1 MVNTQSATS
10 GSTRSSSFTQ
20 SSNNEASDSSA
31 KAASQSSSISTNVK
45 LREGATTEERLKAT
59 PTPLDSFLSGEQDP
73 TGQSAEPGSSNDP
86 DSSGPWRPVS
96 GGGAAGTGAATMA
109 GAPAMAEAQRGDL
122 LYRSLG
128 EKDPK
133 IGEIKSRANIE
144 PSDIE
149 KFDSSNPKNTQENV
163 TFRQLRPRADKK
175 IRGSDRISVTN
186 DLEGIIKITQEK
198 PKRFPRQEYVQINPK
213 KLGGNQLLS
222 TPDLIQDLDKLKD
235 QAQLKLDQRAELRA
249 ANGQDPAK
257 LSNADVKLH
266 QKITS
271 IERAKV
277 DAQGF
282 SESHVVNEIPAKAV
296 VEVTPGQVQTANR
309 ILKGARIG
317 GGVMTVVGIGY
328 SVKRIAD
335 APEDQRSRVITQ
347 EAGATAGGVAGG
359 VAGAKLGAMIGVAGG
374 PVGIAVGA
382 VVGGLAGG
390 VIGGALSF
398 FAADK
403 AFSFFS

>member
-1 MVNTQSATS
+1 MVNTQNATS
-10 GSTRSSSFTQ
+10 GSARSSSFTQ
-20 SSNNEASDSSA
+20 TSNNGSPDSPATAVS
-31 KAASQSSSISTNVK
+31 KSSPLSTDAK
-45 LREGATTEERLKAT
+45 LREDATTEERLKAT
-59 PTPLDSFLSGEQDP
+59 PTPLDSLFYGAQDQA
-73 TGQSAEPGSSNDP
+73 TESAELGSSTDP
-86 DSSGPWRPVS
+86 DNSGPWQPIS
-96 GGGAAGTGAATMA
+96 GGGATGTGAAMVT
-109 GAPAMAEAQRGDL
+109 GVPAMAEAQRGEL

-128 EKDPK
+128 KKDPAM
-133 IGEIKSRANIE
+133 GEIKSGANIK
-144 PSDIE
+144 PSDIK

-163 TFRQLRPRADKK
+163 TFRQLRPKADKK

-186 DLEGIIKITQEK
+186 DLEGIIKITQESQ
-198 PKRFPRQEYVQINPK
+198 KRFPRQEFVQIIPK
-213 KLGGNQLLS
+213 KLNGNQVLS
-222 TPDLIQDLDKLKD
+222 TSDLIQDLDKLKG
-235 QAQLKLDQRAELRA
+235 QAELKLDQRAELRA

-266 QKITS
+266 QKMVA
-271 IERAKV
+271 IERAKI

-282 SESHVVNEIPAKAV
+282 NESHVVNEIPARAV

-309 ILKGARIG
+309 ILKGARTG
-317 GGVMTVVGIGY
+317 GGVMTVVGVGF

-347 EAGATAGGVAGG
+347 EAGATAGGIAGG

-390 VIGGALSF
+390 AIGGALSF